1 MTQTRN
7 FGSQD
12 RMIKCPCC
20 NTGQLS
26 PGLHVVLE
34 DVKRHFTGLA
44 IKQGFIDQDKTV
56 AVSIN
61 SGARCWD
68 HHVEIYKKLGKKPTL
83 HSDHL
88 MVGLSTSNGADITAQ
103 YFSPRALYAY
113 LDGSAYSDVLA
124 LGLYDT
130 FVHIGLRG
138 HKARW

>member
-1 MTQTRN
+1 MTQTEN
-7 FGSQD
+7 FGAQD
-12 RMIKCPCC
+12 SMIKCPCC

-34 DVKRHFTGLA
+34 DVKRYFTDSA
-44 IKQGFIDQDKTV
+44 YKQGFIEQGKAV
-56 AVSIN
+56 AVNIN

-68 HHVEIYKKLGKKPTL
+68 HHVEIYKKLGTKPTL

-88 MVGLSTSNGADITAQ
+88 MTCTTSNGADITVKG
-103 YFSPRALYAY
+103 FSPRAVYAY

-138 HKARW
+138 HRARW

>member
-1 MTQTRN
+1 MTQTLN

-12 RMIKCPCC
+12 KMIKCPCC

-34 DVKRHFTGLA
+34 DVKRHFSELA
-44 IKQGFIDQDKTV
+44 IKNGFMDFEKTV

-68 HHVEIYKKLGKKPTL
+68 HHVEIYKKLDKTPTL

-88 MVGLSTSNGADITAQ
+88 MAGTTSNGADITVKG
-103 YFSPRALYAY
+103 FSPRAVYAY

-138 HKARW
+138 HRARW